1 MSEMSE
7 IEEEVKKSEILDQDE
22 FESSNNT
29 LTMLKRR
36 GVAIK
41 FVKDE
46 TGDTDYNR
54 TGDSENIDFEAA
66 TLANSD
72 EKKNQIKECE
82 TTKTLSA
89 IEKNVAVTECNA
101 RDKKLAQVEKVSAAE
116 HNFFQNS
123 SQDVCSPGKCFLS
136 MREMQW

>member
-1 MSEMSE
+1 
-7 IEEEVKKSEILDQDE
+7 
-22 FESSNNT
+22 
-29 LTMLKRR
+29 MLKRR

-72 EKKNQIKECE
+72 EKKNHIKECE
-82 TTKTLSA
+82 TSKTLSA

-116 HNFFQNS
+116 HNIFQNS
-123 SQDVCSPGKCFLS
+123 SQDVCTPGKCFLS
-136 MREMQW
+136 MCEMQ